1 MATAAHTLRA
11 TPAQTVPGSGVRIVH
26 ISREDAK
33 ELRHQVVNRASRNAL
48 QIALDSGAD
57 PVYLFVED
65 RQRILD
71 ELTAPTPEALRRV
84 GAL

>member
-1 MATAAHTLRA
+1 MATAAHNLRA
-11 TPAQTVPGSGVRIVH
+11 APAQTVPGSGVRIVH

-33 ELRHQVVNRASRNAL
+33 ELRRKVVNRASRNAL

-57 PVYLFVED
+57 PVYLFTED
-65 RQRILD
+65 RARILD
-71 ELTAPTPEALRRV
+71 ELTPSTPEALRKA

>member
-11 TPAQTVPGSGVRIVH
+11 AQAQSVPGTGMKVVYIG
-26 ISREDAK
+26 REDAK
-33 ELRHQVVNRASRNAL
+33 ELRRKVVNRASRNAL

-57 PVYLFVED
+57 PVYLFTED
-65 RQRILD
+65 RARILD
-71 ELTAPTPEALRRV
+71 ELTPSTPEALRKA

>member
-1 MATAAHTLRA
+1 MTAAHTLRTA
-11 TPAQTVPGSGVRIVH
+11 QAQTVPGSAARIVY
-26 ISREDAK
+26 ISRDDAK
-33 ELRHQVVNRASRNAL
+33 ELRRQVLNRASRNAL

-65 RQRILD
+65 RQRILE
-71 ELTAPTPEALRRV
+71 ELTAPTPEALRRA